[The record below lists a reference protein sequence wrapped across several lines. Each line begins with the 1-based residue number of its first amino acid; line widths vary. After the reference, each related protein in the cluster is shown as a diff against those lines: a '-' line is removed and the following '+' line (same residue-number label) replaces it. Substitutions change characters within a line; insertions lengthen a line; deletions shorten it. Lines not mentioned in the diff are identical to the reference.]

1 MKFLFAQGVKNFV
14 VIEFDINGLLFATI
28 NDGWDAARTA
38 QAAARTRSLYAAW
51 GCIKLHE
58 KLQKGWIS
66 PG

>member
-1 MKFLFAQGVKNFV
+1 VIDFV
-14 VIEFDINGLLFATI
+14 VIELNIDGLLFATI
-28 NDGWDAARTA
+28 NNGGDAARTA

-58 KLQKGWIS
+58 KLQKGRIS